1 MNPQISII
9 MPCYRAE
16 RFIHKAVD
24 SILAQTF
31 RDFELILVDDGSPD
45 STGIICDEY
54 ASHDKRIRVI
64 HKLNGGVSTARQAG
78 FDMSKGEFVIHA
90 DPDDFVEIQWLD
102 LLYNKAVKTDAD
114 ITICDYNE
122 ITDTESKVVRVYPS
136 TDGKECMKMQLQWQL
151 SAQLWNKLIRKA
163 LYLEHGIRITSGL
176 DLREDSSIMYRIYFF
191 ANKVAHVNVP
201 LYNYNLDNKASLA
214 HNIMTEAHQED
225 LYLLM
230 REEQEFCRKHITD
243 SEMTK
248 AFKVDFITTVGYM
261 SMMGGHKQF
270 CKNKD
275 LVKFITIRDVSLCN
289 GVYKPLFVLSSY
301 NLYCLIPI
309 YWSLF
314 NLFHNLKNK

>member
-9 MPCYRAE
+9 MPCYRSE

-24 SILAQTF
+24 CILAQTF

-54 ASHDKRIRVI
+54 ASHDERIRVI
-64 HKLNGGVSTARQAG
+64 HKLNGGVSSARQAG

-90 DPDDFVEIQWLD
+90 DPDDFVETQWLD

-114 ITICDYNE
+114 ITICNYNE

-163 LYLEHGIRITSGL
+163 LYLEHDIRITPGL
-176 DLREDSSIMYRIYFF
+176 DLREDSSIMYRLYFF
-191 ANKVAHVNVP
+191 ANKVAHVDVP
-201 LYNYNLDNKASLA
+201 LYNYNLDNNASLA

-230 REEQEFCRKHITD
+230 QEEQDFCRKHITD

-248 AFKVDFITTVGYM
+248 AFKVDFITTVGFM
-261 SMMGGHKQF
+261 SMNGDRKLLY
-270 CKNKD
+270 KNKE
-275 LVKFITIRDVSLCN
+275 LVRFVKLTDIRLCQS
-289 GVYKPLFVLSSY
+289 VYKPIFAFMVLK
-301 NLYCLIPI
+301 LYGLIPI
-309 YWSLF
+309 YRTLF
-314 NLFHNLKNK
+314 YLYKRIKQL